1 MWYRYT
7 DIINDQNFNLH
18 VLDNKTTNRETRIS
32 QNLIFDKSSIREIY
46 ENNMF
51 CKVLYLRGISHGN
64 VMQQNVFLID
74 HQDLQVILQI
84 VGERS
89 LLISVL

>member
-32 QNLIFDKSSIREIY
+32 QNLI
-46 ENNMF
+46 
-51 CKVLYLRGISHGN
+51 L
-64 VMQQNVFLID
+64 QNIMKID
-74 HQDLQVILQI
+74 AHRKNRKMDFAI
-84 VGERS
+84 
-89 LLISVL
+89 